1 MKNVLILIAF
11 LSVSFTAT
19 ANVKPTHEIQKVL
32 LKALNDKHLD
42 EVFDRD
48 ACGDF
53 YPFHLVTNE
62 LIDQE
67 TVSLL
72 ERRFSGTAKFKSEV
86 NSLAED
92 EVLELESISIGVKK
106 SSIDLNYDGK
116 KLRIRLQK
124 EGKKWKVY
132 SVKVSGKGIFSF
144 YYDA

>member
-11 LSVSFTAT
+11 LSVSFTAS
-19 ANVKPTHEIQKVL
+19 ADVKPAHEIQKIL

-42 EVFDRD
+42 EVFDREEC
-48 ACGDF
+48 ADF

-72 ERRFSGTAKFKSEV
+72 ENRFSGTAKFKSDV
-86 NSLAED
+86 KSLAANET
-92 EVLELESISIGVKK
+92 LELESISIGLKK
-106 SSIDLNYDGK
+106 SSLDFIYDGK

-124 EGKKWKVY
+124 EGKNWKVY